1 MWKKM
6 ENFTEWCADWNDKTS
21 GWNETGMSTNM
32 PVLMMLLTCDGCMLS
47 AAASSSS
54 AVNTSDVMDSNCEQ
68 SSSGADTA
76 DSGHEKTVA

>member
-1 MWKKM
+1 MKH
-6 ENFTEWCADWNDKTS
+6 
-21 GWNETGMSTNM
+21 NM
-32 PVLMMLLTCDGCMLS
+32 PVLMMLLTCAGCMLS

-54 AVNTSDVMDSNCEQ
+54 TVNTSDVMDANCEQ